1 MSNTTQCALCAIAV
15 AFLLTSIV
23 IPFVSRAKSQQHT
36 NLHDTLN
43 DEQQKRYE
51 RIVGHRR
58 NLYLQ
63 GLVVG
68 LLVACFVVGV
78 IMQTHPLLTNTSYG
92 CIAVIVLFV
101 TEFLYYI
108 LSPKGEYM
116 IDVLDSAE
124 QRRAWMDVYRHMQ
137 VSMYGSFAC
146 ALVASFLLFTF
157 GLDCSVD
164 VRGVQ

>member
-1 MSNTTQCALCAIAV
+1 MSNPTQCTLCAIAV
-15 AFLLTSIV
+15 AFLLTSIAF
-23 IPFVSRAKSQQHT
+23 PFVSHSKSQ
-36 NLHDTLN
+36 LHKTLYDTLN
-43 DEQQKRYE
+43 NDQQQRYE
-51 RIVGHRR
+51 RIVRHRN

-68 LLVACFVVGV
+68 LLVACFVVGLV
-78 IMQTHPLLTNTSYG
+78 MYTHPLSTNTSYG
-92 CIAVIVLFV
+92 CLAVIVLFV
-101 TEFLYYI
+101 TEFLYYM

-116 IDVLDSAE
+116 IDVLDSTE

-157 GLDCSVD
+157 VFDCS
-164 VRGVQ
+164 GSQSQT